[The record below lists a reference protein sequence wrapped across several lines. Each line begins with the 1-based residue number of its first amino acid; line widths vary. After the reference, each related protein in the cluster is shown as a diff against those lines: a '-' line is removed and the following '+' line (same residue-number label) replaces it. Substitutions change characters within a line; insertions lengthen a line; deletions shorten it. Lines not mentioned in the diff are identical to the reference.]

1 MLETLAFFFFD
12 AKKGKRRSNM
22 AIVGFTAL
30 LLYAFGGFL
39 WMFWELSGMLCQ
51 SLVSSGLDWMY
62 FSYMGMMAFAFG
74 MMMSIFTMKGRL
86 YEAKDNEMLLA
97 MPLPTW
103 MILITRLIGIYCY
116 VLLFQTL
123 VFVPALVRYALVVG
137 GVLPIVS
144 GVIVLLFMPLGTMAI
159 SGLLGW
165 LIALVCAKFPLK
177 NFFTLLFAVGFMI
190 GYSFLY
196 SKANDY
202 ISYLLAN
209 GAQISGKIQT
219 MFYPFWKM
227 GAGACGDVNAITMY
241 ALIFVGAFALIYL
254 LIAKTFLSFVTMKRV
269 FSRASYKER
278 RQKTQ
283 KISLALLRK
292 EFLRLIKNPMI
303 ALNTMLGSVMFIV
316 FAVYVFSQKSF
327 LEMIEMLGMAGAGGM
342 PIELLFMGVFCMI
355 ATMNMSAASSISL
368 EGENLWL
375 LRTLPIATEN
385 ILCIKAFCQFI
396 ATLVPAFVSIL
407 AVGIYVK
414 LPIWCILLTI
424 LVLAAF
430 SAAISLFG
438 VAVNLKFPNLHWTNE
453 IAVVKQSLSTFLGLF
468 GGFGIFALLVGG
480 YFLFGKY
487 MLAWGYGLLCL
498 ILLILISAGIW
509 LWICRKGVKVFENL

>member
-1 MLETLAFFFFD
+1 
-12 AKKGKRRSNM
+12 
-22 AIVGFTAL
+22 
-30 LLYAFGGFL
+30 
-39 WMFWELSGMLCQ
+39 
-51 SLVSSGLDWMY
+51 
-62 FSYMGMMAFAFG
+62 
-74 MMMSIFTMKGRL
+74 
-86 YEAKDNEMLLA
+86 
-97 MPLPTW
+97 
-103 MILITRLIGIYCY
+103 
-116 VLLFQTL
+116 
-123 VFVPALVRYALVVG
+123 
-137 GVLPIVS
+137 
-144 GVIVLLFMPLGTMAI
+144 
-159 SGLLGW
+159 
-165 LIALVCAKFPLK
+165 
-177 NFFTLLFAVGFMI
+177 
-190 GYSFLY
+190 
-196 SKANDY
+196 
-202 ISYLLAN
+202 
-209 GAQISGKIQT
+209 
-219 MFYPFWKM
+219 
-227 GAGACGDVNAITMY
+227 
-241 ALIFVGAFALIYL
+241 
-254 LIAKTFLSFVTMKRV
+254 
-269 FSRASYKER
+269 
-278 RQKTQ
+278 
-283 KISLALLRK
+283 
-292 EFLRLIKNPMI
+292 MI